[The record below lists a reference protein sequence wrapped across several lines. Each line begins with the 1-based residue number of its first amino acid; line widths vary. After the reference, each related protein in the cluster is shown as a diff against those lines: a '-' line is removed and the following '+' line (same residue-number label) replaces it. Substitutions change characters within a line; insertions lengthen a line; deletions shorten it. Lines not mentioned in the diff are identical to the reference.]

1 MPCMKWARF
10 LADVPAGVCASC
22 TGKWVRLR
30 LSLAPVTKSSTPSH
44 SSGTQLH
51 SGDEKPLRR
60 EPGSSSVRPSHEAR
74 PSTWFAAIPLTTGE
88 SMPERK
94 ATGARAPKRATA
106 SATSAFSGSEKP
118 AKPCIVPSEWPM
130 KPIDLA
136 GSRSLAETLP
146 LPPPPPPPLPPTPA
160 PPPPPPPLP
169 TTPAPPP
176 PPPPAPTPAP
186 APPSA
191 CASGRCEDPHPQLGA
206 RLVLSVPWRA

>member
-22 TGKWVRLR
+22 TGRWVRLR

-51 SGDEKPLRR
+51 SGDEKSLRR

-88 SMPERK
+88 SIPERK

-106 SATSAFSGSEKP
+106 SATSAFSASEKP

-136 GSRSLAETLP
+136 GSRSLVETLP
-146 LPPPPPPPLPPTPA
+146 LPPPPPPSPPPPPPSSPPPPLPPPPLPPSPPRA
-160 PPPPPPPLP
+160 PPPPPPP
-169 TTPAPPP
+169 
-176 PPPPAPTPAP
+176 PPPAA
-186 APPSA
+186 AASA
-191 CASGRCEDPHPQLGA
+191 ARCS
-206 RLVLSVPWRA
+206 RT